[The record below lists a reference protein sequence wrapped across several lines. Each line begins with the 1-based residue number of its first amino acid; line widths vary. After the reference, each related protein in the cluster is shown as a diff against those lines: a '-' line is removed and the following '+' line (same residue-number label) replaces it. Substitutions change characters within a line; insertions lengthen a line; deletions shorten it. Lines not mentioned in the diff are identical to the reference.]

1 MTKQTVPTTKIH
13 DWENVKVPSYVR
25 KVWEELASRDFDAY
39 IVGGAVRDLLIGEMP
54 TDWDIATNATPLRIQ
69 RVFGEHNVI
78 FEKSNDQGVTFI
90 KSDNRVVEVSTFRE
104 DITKGRKPTVRFVQD
119 FIQDAK
125 RRDFTI
131 NALYLDL
138 RGVVHDPN
146 GIGINHVK
154 KRTLDFVGDA
164 EQRIKEDPLRVMRG
178 IRFLAKGFN
187 ANAKTRKALM
197 KNAKHLSML
206 KRRVSIE
213 RIRDEL
219 LKMMKGDIKEAIEK
233 MVDSGLMEEYLPEWS
248 PMIDYDQKTHYH
260 RWTLDKHSIETAMRM
275 QQLTLDNTGK
285 IDTELVFIALLHD
298 IGKSSCQTIK
308 SDGQATYIGHE
319 KEGAKMIE
327 EIFKRLK
334 FSNQSIRRAKTLIQN
349 HMILHQP
356 HVLKVLFRLGDR
368 LDSVGVDDSDLVWL
382 YKADLWGT
390 RREETYLPDNYR
402 FPRVEVRA
410 ISSYAIMDMLASE
423 LGASY
428 DKSLI
433 GKVQQRVREFYYEY
447 PNIPDF
453 KLTQK
458 VRDYCRSLKNNE

>member
-1 MTKQTVPTTKIH
+1 MTKQNVPTTKIRN
-13 DWENVKVPSYVR
+13 WENVRVPTYVR
-25 KVWEELASRDFDAY
+25 KVWEELASRDFSVY
-39 IVGGAVRDLLIGEMP
+39 VVGGAVRDLLMGEEP
-54 TDWDIATNATPLRIQ
+54 TDWDITTDATPARIQ
-69 RVFGEHNVI
+69 RVFGEQNVI
-78 FEKSNDQGVTFI
+78 YEKSNKQGVTFV
-90 KSDNRVVEVSTFRE
+90 KSDGRVVEVSTFRE
-104 DITKGRKPTVRFVQD
+104 DITKDRKPTVRFVKN

-125 RRDFTI
+125 RRDFTV
-131 NALYLDL
+131 NSLYLDL
-138 RGVVHDPN
+138 RGIVHDPN
-146 GIGINHVK
+146 GVGIDHVK
-154 KRTLDFVGDA
+154 KRTLDFVGNPDK
-164 EQRIKEDPLRVMRG
+164 RIDEDPLRIMRG

-187 ANAKTRKALM
+187 ANAKTKKALM

-219 LKMMKGDIKEAIEK
+219 LKMMKGNIPEAIQH
-233 MVDSGLMEEYLPEWS
+233 MIDSGLMEEYLPDWI
-248 PMIDYDQKTHYH
+248 PMIDYDQKTRYH
-260 RWTLDKHSIETAMRM
+260 RWTLDKHSVETAMRM

-285 IDTELVFIALLHD
+285 VDTELVFIALLHD
-298 IGKSSCQTIK
+298 IGKPTCQTIK
-308 SDGQATYIGHE
+308 SNGQATYIGHD

-327 EIFKRLK
+327 AIFKRLK
-334 FSNQSIRRAKTLIQN
+334 FSNQSTRRAKTLIQN
-349 HMILHQP
+349 HMQLHQP

-368 LDSVGVDDSDLVWL
+368 LESAGVDDADLVWL

-402 FPRVEVRA
+402 FPRVEVR

-423 LGASY
+423 VGASY

-447 PNIPDF
+447 PNIPNF

-458 VRDYCRSLKNNE
+458 VRDYCRSLKT